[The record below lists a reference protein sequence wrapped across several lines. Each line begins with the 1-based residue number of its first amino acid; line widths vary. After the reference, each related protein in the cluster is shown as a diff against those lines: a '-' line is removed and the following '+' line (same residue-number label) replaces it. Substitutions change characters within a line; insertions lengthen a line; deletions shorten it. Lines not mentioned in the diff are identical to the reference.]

1 MNLDTNIDNN
11 TLLKKDNINFKGK
24 LSRWYRFLLT
34 NKGIFFGSLI
44 TFIIIFCVVFAP
56 LVTTYDPL
64 KQDITKRLTPPMW
77 QDGGSIEHILG
88 TDSMGRDLLTRIIYG
103 GRFSLLLGLTSV
115 LIALM
120 VGTLFGL
127 ITGYYG
133 GFLENILMRIVDIQ
147 LGFPFI
153 ILVVII
159 LSIAEP
165 TFWVLSALFSLLLW
179 PGYARVVRSI
189 LLSEKSAAYVLAAK
203 SLGASDFRIII
214 IYIARNIIP
223 SMLLMSTMDIA
234 TIIITEAMLGFVG
247 LGTPPPAPT
256 WGNIMADGK
265 NYISTAWWVITFP
278 GVAIWITLFGI
289 NLFGDNLQQFV
300 NPKLRK
306 KY

>member
-11 TLLKKDNINFKGK
+11 TLLKENINFKEK

-44 TFIIIFCVVFAP
+44 TFIVIFCVVFAP

-115 LIALM
+115 LIALT

-203 SLGASDFRIII
+203 SLAASDFRIII

>member
-11 TLLKKDNINFKGK
+11 TLLKENINFKDK

-44 TFIIIFCVVFAP
+44 TFIVIFCVVFAP

-115 LIALM
+115 LIALT

>member
-11 TLLKKDNINFKGK
+11 TLLKENINFKEK

-44 TFIIIFCVVFAP
+44 TFIVIFCVVFAP

-115 LIALM
+115 LIALT

>member
-11 TLLKKDNINFKGK
+11 TLLPKENINFKEK

-120 VGTLFGL
+120 VGTFFGL

>member
-44 TFIIIFCVVFAP
+44 TFIVIFCVVFAP